1 MASQAVAAAV
11 TAQRGMAEEGWPDD
25 STVRVRMGLHTGEGR
40 LGGDSYAGL
49 DVHRAA
55 RIAGLAQGGQVLLSA
70 ATRSLVEDVLP
81 DGVSLRDLGAH
92 LLKDFDQPERLVQL
106 VIEGLAND
114 FPRSRPR
121 LMCGSPCRERR
132 PASSGAARRST
143 R

>member
-1 MASQAVAAAV
+1 
-11 TAQRGMAEEGWPDD
+11 
-25 STVRVRMGLHTGEGR
+25 MGLHNGEGR

-70 ATRSLVEDVLP
+70 STRSLVEDVLP

-92 LLKDFDQPERLVQL
+92 QLKDFDQPERLVQL

-114 FPRSRPR
+114 FPALESLDMRVALPR
-121 LMCGSPCRERR
+121 EATSYVGRR
-132 PASSGAARRST
+132 RRST
-143 R
+143 RCRGC